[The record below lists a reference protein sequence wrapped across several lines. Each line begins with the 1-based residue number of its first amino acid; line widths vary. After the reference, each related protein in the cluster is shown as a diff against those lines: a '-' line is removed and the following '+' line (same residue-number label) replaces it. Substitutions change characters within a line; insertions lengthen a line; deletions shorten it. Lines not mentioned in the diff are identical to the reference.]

1 MPVMKPTSNAIVL
14 LVLISAAWGLTF
26 PLKSA
31 ALTSIS
37 PSVFVLTRFL
47 IAALFLFPFVIRS
60 LRDTTP
66 FILIAG
72 LIMGILNSG
81 IYVSQDT
88 GLQLVSISHAA
99 FITQISVLLVPLLA
113 PLWRLGKPKFIHV
126 LSAIICL
133 VGLYILT
140 GANLQDL
147 GMGDLWILACAIC
160 NALLILTIQYVT
172 KHTKAY
178 LLLTFYQVLFTGCCM
193 MLFVHHHLPI
203 AAWNITVWSSILF
216 CAVIATALA
225 LYIQV
230 RYQHFISATQAA
242 IIFALEP
249 VFAILFDVIGFHH
262 NYTSMTY
269 IGASIV
275 IMSVVIPDVWDRL
288 AKTRGIQ

>member
-1 MPVMKPTSNAIVL
+1 MKKTSTAIAL
-14 LVLISAAWGLTF
+14 LTLISAAWGLTF
-26 PLKSA
+26 PLKGA

-37 PSVFVLTRFL
+37 PSVFVLVRFF
-47 IAALFLFPFVIRS
+47 IATLVLFPFVIRS
-60 LRDTTP
+60 LQDTTP
-66 FILIAG
+66 LILITG
-72 LIMGILNSG
+72 LILGILNCG
-81 IYVSQDT
+81 IYVSQNI
-88 GLQLVSISHAA
+88 GLQLTTISHAA

-113 PLWRLGKPKFIHV
+113 PLWRLDKPKLIHA

-133 VGLYILT
+133 IGLYILT
-140 GANLQDL
+140 GANFHELTQ
-147 GMGDLWILACAIC
+147 GDLWVLLCAIC
-160 NALLILTIQYVT
+160 NAFLILTIQYVT

-203 AAWNITVWSSILF
+203 TAWSLTVWSSLLF
-216 CAVIATALA
+216 CAIVATALA
-225 LYIQV
+225 LYIQM

-262 NYTSMTY
+262 SYTSMTY

-288 AKTRGIQ
+288 TKTRETQ